1 MTQKILSEPE
11 KFLRKLI
18 QETKDQILHA
28 IELNDMESYQKLTA
42 VLIKLEKTE

>member
-1 MTQKILSEPE
+1 MTKQILSEPE

-18 QETKDQILHA
+18 QETKDQIVLA
-28 IELNDMESYQKLTA
+28 IELNDMESYRKLTA